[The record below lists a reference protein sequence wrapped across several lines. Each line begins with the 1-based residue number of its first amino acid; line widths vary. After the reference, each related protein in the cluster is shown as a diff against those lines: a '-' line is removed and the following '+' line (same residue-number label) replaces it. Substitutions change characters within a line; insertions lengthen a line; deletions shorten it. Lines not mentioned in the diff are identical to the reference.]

1 MEFVPAAAFGVMI
14 ARPAMLIA
22 TAPPFGG
29 TFAPAQVRIGLAVLL
44 ALAMLPHTSV
54 PAIGSSVAIVLIIA
68 RELAIG
74 LAIGLAIRALVAGA
88 EMAGH
93 LTATQVGF
101 TYGAI
106 VDPQSGVRNNIIA
119 ALYGNLALITF
130 FAIDGHH
137 ALIRALA
144 ASYQRMPI
152 GIGSVDESLVRSVMQ
167 MLGVIFVMGVRFA
180 MPVIIVLLVVE
191 LAMGLISRS
200 APMLNLLV
208 VAAPIRV
215 LVGLTVVAAVLP
227 AAPGV
232 IRRFSTVL
240 LELGVSM
247 AGAFR

>member
-1 MEFVPAAAFGVMI
+1 MDFVPVAALGVMI

-29 TFAPAQVRIGLAVLL
+29 TFAPPQVRIGLAFLL
-44 ALAMLPHTSV
+44 ALAMLPQASV
-54 PAIGSSVAIVLIIA
+54 PAIGSSVAVALVIA
-68 RELAIG
+68 REMAIG
-74 LAIGLAIRALVAGA
+74 LAIGLAIRSLVAGA

-93 LTATQVGF
+93 LTATQMGF
-101 TYGAI
+101 TYGAV

-144 ASYQRMPI
+144 ASYQRLPI
-152 GIGSVDESLVRSVMQ
+152 GVGAVDESLVRGVTQ

-180 MPVIIVLLVVE
+180 MPIIIVLLVVE
-191 LAMGLISRS
+191 LGMGLISRS

-208 VAAPIRV
+208 VAAPVRV
-215 LVGLTVVAAVLP
+215 LVGLIVVTAVIP

-232 IRRFSTVL
+232 VRRFSSVL
-240 LELGVSM
+240 LDLGITM

>member
-1 MEFVPAAAFGVMI
+1 MDFVPAAAFGVLI

-29 TFAPAQVRIGLAVLL
+29 TFAPPQVRIGLAFLL
-44 ALAMLPHTSV
+44 AVAMLPQATI
-54 PAIGSSVAIVLIIA
+54 PPIGSSVAVTLIIV

-74 LAIGLAIRALVAGA
+74 LAIGLAIRSLIAGA

-93 LTATQVGF
+93 LTATQMGF

-119 ALYGNLALITF
+119 ALYGNMALITF

-144 ASYQRMPI
+144 ASYQRLPI
-152 GIGSVDESLVRSVMQ
+152 GIGGVDESLVRSVMQ
-167 MLGVIFVMGVRFA
+167 MLGTIFVMGVRFA
-180 MPVIIVLLVVE
+180 MPIIIVLLVVE
-191 LAMGLISRS
+191 LGMGLISRS

-208 VAAPIRV
+208 IAVPVRV
-215 LVGLTVVAAVLP
+215 LVGLVVVAAVLP

-232 IRRFSTVL
+232 VRRFSSVL
-240 LELGVSM
+240 LDVGMTM